1 MNFLCTVSLQTHNHR
16 GFSLLELLLV
26 VGVGALLILAGL
38 ATYRMIVQDSAVN
51 QTLSAVFATKSS
63 VKKTF
68 ASQNGYGAGSLIPSL
83 VASSGLPSSIRV
95 NASTMTANHPLG
107 GTFDVVGASGAFRI
121 ELYALAQSDCMK
133 IGLAFDTRSE
143 DDFVAM
149 EVGADTYNLTISP
162 TSTSLLAS
170 CNGAGSPVDMAFV
183 FR

>member
-1 MNFLCTVSLQTHNHR
+1 MKFLCTASCSAAKNA

-51 QTLSAVFATKSS
+51 QTLSAIFATKAS

-68 ASQNGYGAGSLIPSL
+68 ASQNGDGAGSLIPAL
-83 VASSGLPSSIRV
+83 VAASGLPSSIRV
-95 NASTMTANHPLG
+95 DTGTMTANHPLG
-107 GTFDVVGASGAFRI
+107 GAFDVVAAVGAFRI
-121 ELYALAQSDCMK
+121 ELYDLEQSDCMK

-143 DDFVAM
+143 DDFVAL
-149 EVGADTYNLTISP
+149 EIGADTYDLTTSP
-162 TSTSLLAS
+162 TAASLQTSCAPGG
-170 CNGAGSPVDMAFV
+170 NTDMAFV